1 MMRCSCAQCRFS
13 AYIDRELDEDDE
25 AELLEHLAQCSE
37 CSDELARLKET
48 LGTLRALPEVDP
60 GPDFYAGIQTMIHSA
75 GERFASTGGRRWS
88 WARWLPATPQL
99 WLRPALGA
107 ALGLAAGIIVTASSP
122 NLVAFVAGTPG
133 THPTAQQI
141 DYRETADAIAQAR
154 SASSSESPLAG
165 ITLPPMRS
173 ATDSLNVASE
183 PEYVLEPYVADP
195 NRGLVP
201 VGYSQGRVVGGDADS
216 QSDVFVTF

>member
-1 MMRCSCAQCRFS
+1 MRCSCAQCRFS
-13 AYIDRELDEDDE
+13 AYIDRDLDEDDE
-25 AELLEHLAQCSE
+25 AELVEHLAHCSE
-37 CSDELARLKET
+37 CSEELAALKET

-60 GPDFYAGIQTMIHSA
+60 GPDFYAGIQKMIAGA
-75 GERFASTGGRRWS
+75 GERFAETGGRRWS
-88 WARWLPATPQL
+88 WSRLLPATPQL

-122 NLVAFVAGTPG
+122 NLVAFVGGTPNAQ
-133 THPTAQQI
+133 PTAQQV
-141 DYRETADAIAQAR
+141 DYRATADAIAQAH
-154 SASSSESPLAG
+154 SASSTESPLAG
-165 ITLPPMRS
+165 IDLPPLRS
-173 ATDSLNVASE
+173 AADSLNVASE

-201 VGYSQGRVVGGDADS
+201 VGYSQGRTAGGDTDS